1 MLYHRFGGNA
11 ANAWLVQKSERWLVV
26 LPENGLHLKAEL
38 PRPFSYLAA
47 FQIPLAHKAVRR
59 QLFRCA
65 FPLRCVTCAR

>member
-1 MLYHRFGGNA
+1 MY
-11 ANAWLVQKSERWLVV
+11 SEITFCRVRTDQTASGILAEKL